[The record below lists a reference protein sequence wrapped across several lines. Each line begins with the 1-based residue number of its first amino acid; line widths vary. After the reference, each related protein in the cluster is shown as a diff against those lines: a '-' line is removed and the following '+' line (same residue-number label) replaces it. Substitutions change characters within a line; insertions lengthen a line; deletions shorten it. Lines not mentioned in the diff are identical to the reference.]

1 MKEAGYINKII
12 KCSHG
17 EINNTEQTVDEIVMA
32 CERGIFLANYRT
44 ENQKLYLIMEER
56 YLEDSLV
63 S

>member
-12 KCSHG
+12 KCSHA
-17 EINNTEQTVDEIVMA
+17 EKNNPAETADEIIMG
-32 CERGIFLANYRT
+32 CERGIFLANYSARV
-44 ENQKLYLIMEER
+44 QKLFLMTEER

>member
-12 KCSHG
+12 KCSHDVNDTS
-17 EINNTEQTVDEIVMA
+17 ETVDEIIMG
-32 CERGIFLANYRT
+32 CERGIFLANYSSRVK
-44 ENQKLYLIMEER
+44 KLFLMTEER